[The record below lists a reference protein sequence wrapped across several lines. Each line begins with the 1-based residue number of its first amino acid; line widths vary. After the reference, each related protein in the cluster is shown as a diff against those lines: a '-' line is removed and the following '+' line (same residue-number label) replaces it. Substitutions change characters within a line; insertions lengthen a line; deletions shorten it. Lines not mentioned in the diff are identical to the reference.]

1 MLSSGAS
8 SWSYLIRGNA
18 ASHVAQHGG
27 NVGNRVIRPLQH
39 GKWSK
44 GKDGF
49 LETDI
54 WGMEASGWVGS
65 TPKIW
70 LFQPEEQMY
79 LYVHQHKSLT
89 LILLVPVSSIPN
101 GEQGISIVRQYVLE
115 NVSCLSPLMDLIIL
129 LSYIYIEIL
138 NYKFS
143 P

>member
-1 MLSSGAS
+1 MLSSGTS

-54 WGMEASGWVGS
+54 WGMGASGWVGS
-65 TPKIW
+65 TPKIC
-70 LFQPEEQMY
+70 LFQTEEQMY
-79 LYVHQHKSLT
+79 LYVYQNKSLT
-89 LILLVPVSSIPN
+89 LILLVPVSSVPN
-101 GEQGISIVRQYVLE
+101 EELGISIVRQHILE
-115 NVSCLSPLMDLIIL
+115 NVSWLSLLMDLIIL
-129 LSYIYIEIL
+129 LSYNFPE
-138 NYKFS
+138 
-143 P
+143 